1 MKKYEAMF
9 IIKPDLSEDER
20 KTLLT
25 QIGDQ
30 ITKNDGNVGQSSIW
44 AERKK
49 LYFPIKKCREGTY
62 YLLNFTLNAVSIDKI
77 RQAYTLNENILRF
90 LISALK

>member
-20 KTLLT
+20 KNLLT

-30 ITKNDGNVGQSSIW
+30 VTKNNGNVGQSSIW
-44 AERKK
+44 AERRKLFFPVKK
-49 LYFPIKKCREGTY
+49 YREGTY
-62 YLLNFTLNAVSIDKI
+62 YLMNFTLDAGFIEKI
-77 RQAYTLNENILRF
+77 SVLFKNSN
-90 LISALK
+90 